1 MPLRARIVRQSWST
15 GRLGCAHRYG
25 DTGHK
30 IGNVAVLIGDQT
42 EHPRAVPVRIRP
54 DLLSSP

>member
-1 MPLRARIVRQSWST
+1 
-15 GRLGCAHRYG
+15 
-25 DTGHK
+25 
-30 IGNVAVLIGDQT
+30 VLIGDQT